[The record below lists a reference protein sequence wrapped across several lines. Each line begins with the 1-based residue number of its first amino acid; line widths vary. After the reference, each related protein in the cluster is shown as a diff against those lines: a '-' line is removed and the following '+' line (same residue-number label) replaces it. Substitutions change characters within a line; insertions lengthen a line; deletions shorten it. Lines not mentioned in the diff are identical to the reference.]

1 MKASISALQAP
12 EKLQIT
18 RSKGHRTRFG
28 IWSLGF
34 LWSLVFGAWCFLIG
48 GCSFAPK
55 YQRPAVET
63 PAAFKELTQQSSDA
77 TNLWK
82 VAKPSDDAVRG
93 KWWEMFTNTQLN
105 ALEEQVAVS
114 NQNVA
119 AAFANLLSARA
130 LVKEARAQL
139 FPTLTANPAIT
150 RSRFSANQSGSG
162 SSSSGTTLTDYS
174 LPLDASWQPDFWGR
188 IRNTVKG

>member
-1 MKASISALQAP
+1 MKAPGSKHQAP
-12 EKLQIT
+12 QKLQIT
-18 RSKGHRTRFG
+18 GSKGHRTRFG

-48 GCSFAPK
+48 CSFAPK

-63 PAAFKELTQQSSDA
+63 PAAFKELMQQSSDA

-82 VAKPSDDAVRG
+82 VANPSDDALRG
-93 KWWEMFTNTQLN
+93 KWWEMFTNVQLN

-119 AAFANLLSARA
+119 AAFANFLSARA
-130 LVKEARAQL
+130 MVKEARSQL
-139 FPTLTANPAIT
+139 FPTLAANPAVT
-150 RSRFSANQSGSG
+150 RTRQGSG
-162 SSSSGTTLTDYS
+162 SSSSAAGGTLTDYS
-174 LPLDASWQPDFWGR
+174 LPLDASWQLDLLGR
-188 IRNTVKG
+188 IRNTAKANS

>member
-1 MKASISALQAP
+1 MKAPSCKPQAP
-12 EKLQIT
+12 EKFQIIS
-18 RSKGHRTRFG
+18 SKGHHTRFG

-34 LWSLVFGAWCFLIG
+34 PWSLALGAWCFLIG

-63 PAAFKELTQQSSDA
+63 PAAFKELTPQGPDA

-82 VAKPSDDAVRG
+82 IAKPSDDALRG
-93 KWWEMFTNTQLN
+93 KWWEMFTNAQLN

-119 AAFANLLSARA
+119 GAFANVLYARA

-139 FPTLTANPAIT
+139 FPTLTASPTVT
-150 RSRFSANQSGSG
+150 RSRQLSVGSG
-162 SSSSGTTLTDYS
+162 SSSSFSGGALT
-174 LPLDASWQPDFWGR
+174 
-188 IRNTVKG
+188 

>member
-1 MKASISALQAP
+1 MKAPNPKHQAP
-12 EKLQIT
+12 DELQSPST
-18 RSKGHRTRFG
+18 KGHRTRFG

-34 LWSLVFGAWCFLIG
+34 LWSLMFGAWCFLIG

-63 PAAFKELTQQSSDA
+63 PPAFKELTPQSPDA

-82 VAKPSDDAVRG
+82 IAKPSDAALRG
-93 KWWEMFTNTQLN
+93 KWWEMFTNAQLN
-105 ALEEQVAVS
+105 ALEEQVALS

-119 AAFANLLSARA
+119 AAFANFLSARA

-139 FPTLTANPAIT
+139 LPTLTASPTVT
-150 RSRFSANQSGSG
+150 RSRQSSVGSG
-162 SSSSGTTLTDYS
+162 SSSSFG
-174 LPLDASWQPDFWGR
+174 
-188 IRNTVKG
+188 

>member
-1 MKASISALQAP
+1 MKAPISKLQAP

-18 RSKGHRTRFG
+18 GSKGHRTRFG

-34 LWSLVFGAWCFLIG
+34 LWSSVFGAWCFLVG
-48 GCSFAPK
+48 GCSFAPR

-63 PAAFKELTQQSSDA
+63 PAAFKELMPESPDA

-82 VAKPSDDAVRG
+82 IAKPNDDALRG
-93 KWWEMFTNTQLN
+93 NWWEMFTNAQLN

-119 AAFANLLSARA
+119 AAFASFLSARA
-130 LVKEARAQL
+130 IAREARAQL
-139 FPTLTANPAIT
+139 FPTLTASPTVT
-150 RSRFSANQSGSG
+150 RSRQLSVGSG
-162 SSSSGTTLTDYS
+162 SSSSFSGGALT
-174 LPLDASWQPDFWGR
+174 
-188 IRNTVKG
+188 